1 MGLDWVFLSVD
12 CAVNKKFVQF
22 KLYEECEK
30 TFFWVSYFIGTEFR
44 DFGESIS
51 GGYDFRAF
59 NRQIWKKGIKF
70 RDFSNCLNFLQF
82 LDLLE

>member
-1 MGLDWVFLSVD
+1 MGLGWVFLSVD

-22 KLYEECEK
+22 KLYEECEN

-51 GGYDFRAF
+51 GGYIFALSTGKF
-59 NRQIWKKGIKF
+59 EKKA
-70 RDFSNCLNFLQF
+70 LNFAI
-82 LDLLE
+82 